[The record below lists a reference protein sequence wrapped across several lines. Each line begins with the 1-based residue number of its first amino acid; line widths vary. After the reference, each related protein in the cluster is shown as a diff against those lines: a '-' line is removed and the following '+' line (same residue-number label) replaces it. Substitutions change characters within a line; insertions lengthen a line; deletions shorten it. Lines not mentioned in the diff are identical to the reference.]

1 MRSVSASFNLATM
14 SLLCCCLCLQTL
26 PTDRRKRKKL
36 NGTGCTRA
44 REVLTSM
51 STSSHECLEI
61 MLQNGDAALCINCD
75 SVLINI
81 SKYEQKLESLKK
93 DMMEKV
99 SIVMDQGLHSS
110 STLSAGKRPAS
121 KEVMPQTKNA
131 RIGSTPSSSAQPSP
145 VLTVASTIPTS
156 QEPGPSR
163 SPTDGQQSPH
173 IEVKITFVGTVMI
186 ESLCNIN
193 DCLCLLS

>member
-110 STLSAGKRPAS
+110 NCQLEKDQHLRRLCPRPRMLALAALLR
-121 KEVMPQTKNA
+121 V
-131 RIGSTPSSSAQPSP
+131 
-145 VLTVASTIPTS
+145 V
-156 QEPGPSR
+156 
-163 SPTDGQQSPH
+163 H
-173 IEVKITFVGTVMI
+173 
-186 ESLCNIN
+186 SLRQC
-193 DCLCLLS
+193 

>member
-1 MRSVSASFNLATM
+1 M

-156 QEPGPSR
+156 QEPEQCHCFFLFFFKFVIAKILGTL
-163 SPTDGQQSPH
+163 TDSCLH
-173 IEVKITFVGTVMI
+173 IH
-186 ESLCNIN
+186 CNQLVTWN
-193 DCLCLLS
+193 